1 MRTKE
6 ELIELY
12 NLLYDNNLF
21 WYILGSLVSSDSFIS
36 SDKDEL
42 RLKYDQHI
50 TKLEELLEI
59 LPETKIPDK
68 EKVSDMIQNGIE
80 TLLTEYK
87 NLGYAHLG
95 G

>member
-1 MRTKE
+1 MKTKE
-6 ELIELY
+6 KLIELC

-21 WYILGSLVSSDSFIS
+21 WYILGSLISSDSFIS

-42 RLKYDQHI
+42 RLKYNQHI
-50 TKLEELLEI
+50 AELKELLEI

-68 EKVSDMIQNGIE
+68 EKASNMIQSGIE

>member
-12 NLLYDNNLF
+12 NSIYDDGLF
-21 WYILGSLVSSDSFIS
+21 WFVLGSLISSDSFIF

-42 RLKYDQHI
+42 RLKYDQNI
-50 TKLEELLEI
+50 TKLEEILEI

-68 EKVSDMIQNGIE
+68 EKVSDTIQHSIE
-80 TLLTEYK
+80 ILSTEYK

>member
-1 MRTKE
+1 MRTKK
-6 ELIELY
+6 ELIEFY
-12 NLLYDNNLF
+12 NSLYDNNLF
-21 WYILGSLVSSDSFIS
+21 WYILGSLISSDSFVF

-50 TKLEELLEI
+50 NKLEKLLEI

-68 EKVSDMIQNGIE
+68 EKVSDMIQSGIE
-80 TLLTEYK
+80 TLSSEYK
-87 NLGYAHLG
+87 NLGYARLG

>member
-6 ELIELY
+6 ELIEFY
-12 NLLYDNNLF
+12 NSLYDNDLF
-21 WYILGSLVSSDSFIS
+21 WYVLGSLISSDSFIL
-36 SDKDEL
+36 SDKNEL
-42 RLKYDQHI
+42 RSKYDQHI
-50 TKLEELLEI
+50 TKLKELLKI

-68 EKVSDMIQNGIE
+68 EKVSGMIQSGIE

-87 NLGYAHLG
+87 NLGYALLG

>member
-6 ELIELY
+6 ELIEFY
-12 NLLYDNNLF
+12 NSLYDNDLF
-21 WYILGSLVSSDSFIS
+21 WYVLGSLISSDSFIL

-42 RLKYDQHI
+42 KSKYNQHV
-50 TKLEELLEI
+50 TKLEELLKI

-68 EKVSDMIQNGIE
+68 EKVSDMIQSGIE

-87 NLGYAHLG
+87 NLGYALLG

>member
-1 MRTKE
+1 MKTRE
-6 ELIELY
+6 ELIEFY
-12 NLLYDNNLF
+12 NLLYDKELF
-21 WYILGSLVSSDSFIS
+21 WYILGSLISSDSFVF

-50 TKLEELLEI
+50 NKLKELLEI
-59 LPETKIPDK
+59 LPEIKIPDK
-68 EKVSDMIQNGIE
+68 EKASNMIQSGIE
-80 TLLTEYK
+80 ILLTEYK

>member
-6 ELIELY
+6 ELIGLY
-12 NLLYDNNLF
+12 NSIYDDGLLWF
-21 WYILGSLVSSDSFIS
+21 VLGSLVSSDSFIS
-36 SDKDEL
+36 SNKDEL

-50 TKLEELLEI
+50 TKLKELLEI

-68 EKVSDMIQNGIE
+68 EKASNMIQSGIE
-80 TLLTEYK
+80 ALLTEYK

>member
-1 MRTKE
+1 MKTKE
-6 ELIELY
+6 KLIELC

-21 WYILGSLVSSDSFIS
+21 WYILGSLISSDSFIS
-36 SDKDEL
+36 SKDEL
-42 RLKYDQHI
+42 RLKYNQHI
-50 TKLEELLEI
+50 AELKELLEI

-68 EKVSDMIQNGIE
+68 EKASNMIQSGIE

-87 NLGYAHLG
+87 NLDYAYLG

>member
-12 NLLYDNNLF
+12 NSIYNDGLLWF
-21 WYILGSLVSSDSFIS
+21 ILGSLISSDSFIS

-42 RLKYDQHI
+42 KLKYDQHI

>member
-6 ELIELY
+6 ELIEFY
-12 NLLYDNNLF
+12 NSLYDNDLF
-21 WYILGSLVSSDSFIS
+21 WYVLGSLISSDSFIL
-36 SDKDEL
+36 SDKDNL
-42 RLKYDQHI
+42 RLKYNQHI
-50 TKLEELLEI
+50 AKLEELLKI
-59 LPETKIPDK
+59 LPETEIPDK
-68 EKVSDMIQNGIE
+68 EKVSDMIRNGIG